1 MSGKEVD
8 IRLLRAEA
16 DRAES
21 AGRQLVS
28 ARDRLTALR
37 ELFGGNH
44 WGASAEGKALRD
56 AVVGLVE
63 NRIREVGQLV
73 AAADKIRDGLRA
85 TADLEEKTEQEI
97 MGAFART
104 PIS

>member
-1 MSGKEVD
+1 MQGKEVD
-8 IRLLRAEA
+8 IQLLRAEA

-37 ELFGGNH
+37 ELFAGDH
-44 WGASAEGKALRD
+44 WGRSAEGKGLRD
-56 AVVGLVE
+56 ALVGLVE

-73 AAADKIRDGLRA
+73 AAADKIRDGLRE
-85 TADLEEKTEQEI
+85 TADLEEKTEQAI
-97 MGAFART
+97 LDALRKT

>member
-1 MSGKEVD
+1 MRGKEVD
-8 IRLLRAEA
+8 IRLLRTEA

-37 ELFGGNH
+37 GLFGGDH
-44 WGASAEGKALRD
+44 WGRSAEGKALRD
-56 AVVGLVE
+56 ALVGLVE
-63 NRIREVGQLV
+63 NRIREVNQLV
-73 AAADKIRDGLRA
+73 AAADKIRDGLRE
-85 TADLEEKTEQEI
+85 TADLEEKTEQAI
-97 MGAFART
+97 VDTFQKT